1 MEHIKLFED
10 FNQKTP
16 EQEAQDILDDILQ
29 EREPEELYGMTEQD
43 ALDTVLA
50 YGHTEEEANTIANIL
65 HTLAQ
70 GV

>member
-1 MEHIKLFED
+1 MKNIKLFED
-10 FNQKTP
+10 YKTP

-29 EREPEELYGMTEQD
+29 ERDAEELYGMTEKD

-50 YGHTEEEANTIANIL
+50 YGHTGEEAFTIANIL